1 MASSIRGDS
10 GESLVDTVKNVYDAL
25 TLAGKFGLEVETIAT
40 AMIYLKENPDKT
52 IEDALNA
59 GLSDWDV

>member
-10 GESLVDTVKNVYDAL
+10 GESLENTVKNVCDTL
-25 TLAGKFGLEVETIAT
+25 NLAGKFGLEAETIAT

-59 GLSDWDV
+59 GLGDWDV

>member
-1 MASSIRGDS
+1 MASNIRSTTNERLD
-10 GESLVDTVKNVYDAL
+10 NVVRSVAKAL
-25 TLAGKFGLEVETIAT
+25 QIASNYGLEVETIAT

-59 GLSDWDV
+59 GLSDWDI